1 MTTNEIV
8 SFFPPNFMVQFP
20 MKSFKRRLP
29 EMGRKKA
36 HVWRPM
42 SAPPCE
48 MALGLKSFL
57 ALKGEESAAKF
68 ANPYAGGVAKDDGE
82 RFLR

>member
-1 MTTNEIV
+1 
-8 SFFPPNFMVQFP
+8 
-20 MKSFKRRLP
+20 MKSFKMCFP

-36 HVWRPM
+36 HVWRSM

>member
-1 MTTNEIV
+1 MISFEIL
-8 SFFPPNFMVQFP
+8 
-20 MKSFKRRLP
+20 RR
-29 EMGRKKA
+29 KA
-36 HVWRPM
+36 HVWRGLSLLP
-42 SAPPCE
+42 AKWHCQWE
-48 MALGLKSFL
+48 EEGLKSFL

>member
-1 MTTNEIV
+1 
-8 SFFPPNFMVQFP
+8 
-20 MKSFKRRLP
+20 
-29 EMGRKKA
+29 
-36 HVWRPM
+36 M
-42 SAPPCE
+42 SAPCE